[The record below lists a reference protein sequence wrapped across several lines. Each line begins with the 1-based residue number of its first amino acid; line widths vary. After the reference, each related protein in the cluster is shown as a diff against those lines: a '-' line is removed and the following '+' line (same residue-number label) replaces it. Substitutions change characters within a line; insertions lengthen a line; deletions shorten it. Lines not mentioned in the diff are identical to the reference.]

1 MWSAMVQHVAALG
14 SRKTL
19 NVVAFSGGVDSSVVA
34 ALVHEAFPTNS
45 VACLGVSAALP
56 SEQLAL
62 ARKVATD
69 IGIPLWETPTTEGA
83 DPLYIETKAR
93 AATTARPTCTRRST
107 TWRRMCTQ
115 RSCSALDERPLTASL
130 CRRHRGSGHPRLF
143 NGTNADDKLDP
154 TRLGLVAASEFQVVS
169 PLQDL
174 TKSDVRALAN
184 ERGLLNWNF
193 AASPCLRS
201 RLAFGVIATAD
212 HLQRVAAAEAFVRS
226 FLRLAPQENLRVRFL
241 PQNHAAIELDAAR
254 HSALSATET
263 AILAAKCVELG
274 FTETH
279 VRAFRSG
286 SVSGFASN
294 VQVVHSTNK
303 VVHSSTNPLPHMQT

>member
-1 MWSAMVQHVAALG
+1 MVRHVAALG
-14 SRKTL
+14 SPNTL

-34 ALVHEAFPTNS
+34 ALVREAFPTNS

-83 DPLYIETKAR
+83 DPLYIENKGQSCYYCKTNLYTTLNDV
-93 AATTARPTCTRRST
+93 ATHVHT
-107 TWRRMCTQ
+107 TQ
-115 RSCSALDERPLTASL
+115 RS
-130 CRRHRGSGHPRLF
+130 SGQPRLF

-154 TRLGLVAASEFQVVS
+154 TRLGLVAASKFQVVS

-184 ERGLLNWNF
+184 ERGLLNWDF

-201 RLAFGVIATAD
+201 RLAFGVTASSD
-212 HLQRVAAAEAFVRS
+212 HLQRVEAAEAFVRS

-241 PQNHAAIELDAAR
+241 PLNHAAIELDAAR
-254 HSALSATET
+254 HLALSATET
-263 AILAAKCVELG
+263 AILAAKCVDLG
-274 FTETH
+274 FTQTH

-286 SVSGFASN
+286 SVSGFAAN
-294 VQVVHSTNK
+294 VQVTSSTNK
-303 VVHSSTNPLPHMQT
+303 AVHMNQLPQI